1 LVADLIAEVSS
12 VQVVE
17 DAGDDTEE
25 ESDDDWKNFEH
36 IHVDDFQGMLL
47 SVVQVSREF
56 VVEVGGSSV

>member
-1 LVADLIAEVSS
+1 VSS

-25 ESDDDWKNFEH
+25 ESDDGWKNFEH

-56 VVEVGGSSV
+56 VVEVGGSNV